1 VRALASVPSESRA
14 LVVDAEST
22 DATASLARERGARV
36 VVWPWA
42 GFVATRRYALA
53 LVDTGWTFMLDA
65 DEALDG
71 PLRATLA
78 ALEPPD
84 DVDAYAIPRTTFFC
98 GRPIR
103 YGTWGADAP
112 VRLFRT
118 ERATL
123 VAEPAA
129 GGTADLHERWTVPG
143 HVGRVDGTLA
153 HDSYPTFASYRTKF
167 ARYTSLE
174 AAGMRGSPFALAR
187 AIAVAALRAPWYLIV
202 RSGWRDGW
210 RGAFLAFSSAAYP
223 MVVAWKAWRRG

>member
-1 VRALASVPSESRA
+1 VRALESVPADSKT

-22 DATASLARERGARV
+22 DATASLARARGARV

-65 DEALDG
+65 DESLEG
-71 PLRATLA
+71 TLRDELVSLVPA
-78 ALEPPD
+78 D

-103 YGTWGADAP
+103 HGTWGADAP

-118 ERATL
+118 ARATL
-123 VAEPAA
+123 VAQPAA

-143 HVGRVDGTLA
+143 RVGRASGTLA
-153 HDSYPTFASYRTKF
+153 HESYPTLASYRAKF

-174 AAGMRGSPFALAR
+174 AAGLHGSPRAFAR
-187 AIAVAALRAPWYLIV
+187 AALIAALRAPWYLIV

-223 MVVAWKAWRRG
+223 MVVAWKAWRRA

>member
-103 YGTWGADAP
+103 YGPWGADAP

-143 HVGRVDGTLA
+143 HVGRVEGTLA

-223 MVVAWKAWRRG
+223 MVVAWKALRRG

>member
-1 VRALASVPSESRA
+1 VRALASVPAESQT

-53 LVDTGWTFMLDA
+53 LVATSWTFMLDA
-65 DEALDG
+65 DESLEG
-71 PLRATLA
+71 TLRDELA
-78 ALEPPD
+78 SLVPPD

-103 YGTWGADAP
+103 HGTWGEDAP
-112 VRLFRT
+112 TRLFRT
-118 ERATL
+118 SRATL
-123 VAEPAA
+123 VAQPAA

-143 HVGRVDGTLA
+143 RVERANGTLA
-153 HDSYPTFASYRTKF
+153 HDSYPTFASYREKF

-174 AAGMRGSPFALAR
+174 AAGVQGSPRALVR
-187 AIAVAALRAPWYLIV
+187 AFAVAALRAPWYLIV

-223 MVVAWKAWRRG
+223 LVVAWKALRRA